1 MRVTSLNVVLIFI
14 VTSMLCDAA
23 MAVDGDKL
31 ASQFQTVVRPFV
43 RQHCLECHG
52 AEDPEAKF
60 DLSRFRSAEDVVKNF
75 ASWQHLVDRVQA
87 GEMPPVDSRQPAF
100 ESRQAVLEWSRSFR
114 KLQARRNAGDPG
126 PVLARRLS
134 VAEYN
139 NTIRDLT
146 GYDIRPARHFP
157 VDRTNQAGFDNSGES
172 LEMTPGLLTKYFEAA
187 RSVSKHLVLKPDGIG
202 FASHAV
208 VVDTDRDK
216 YCVRRIIDFY
226 DRQNTDYAAY
236 FFAAW
241 RLQQKTVEARG
252 NSTDEESLLADV
264 AREEGVSPKYLRTV
278 WSLLRGGQNDFGP
291 IARLRSL
298 WKALPDGPQNRR
310 QAKSGCEEMSEYVS
324 SIRRQLTPA
333 FPYLSHR
340 GINHGTQPFV
350 LWRNRKLAAHRRVL
364 NEDALVVRPDDLAE
378 QKQRLEKTNKEI
390 AEARRRRKAELEAQ
404 IEELSAKLDRR
415 VESKELSEYQA
426 EQRLAR
432 ARDAMTKELAQ
443 FRPQRLPR
451 EEMMLP
457 VDEAQRRK
465 HVEAFAAFCDIFPDT
480 VFVRSRGRDFKNRPG
495 RQSEDEGKVRLLS
508 AGFHSQMGFF
518 RDDAPLYDLVL
529 SKKEQR
535 ELDDLWR
542 EFDFVADIS
551 RRQHQGYLWY
561 ERSESGFIGGPEFD
575 FARGEDEDITSRAK
589 IERLAKVYLA
599 KAKRTGA
606 SAQVL
611 DAISDHYRRVNA
623 NIRKVEAARKSAE
636 PKHVASLRLLAAK
649 AFRRPL
655 SDAEAS
661 SIVEFYEE
669 LRGNDQHKRNRLSHE
684 EAVRDVLV
692 WILMSPHFCY
702 STRPSDSDKPIHPL
716 SQFALASRLSYFLWS
731 SMPDEQLLASAA
743 RGELNDSRVIKS
755 HVRRMIRDDRIR
767 GFAQQFAGNWL
778 GYAGFENHKGVN
790 RERFPQFD
798 DQLREAMS
806 REPTEFV
813 IDLLRRDGS
822 LLEFID
828 ADHTFVN
835 DALARHYGMEI
846 DRLMPGQWKRVDKAS
861 QYGRGGILP
870 MSVFLTKNA
879 HALRTSPVQRGYWV
893 ARQIL
898 GERIPPPPPNVP
910 ELPQDESQTGDVSL
924 VQMLAKHRDNAS
936 CAGCH
941 DRFDSL
947 GVVFEGFDPIGRSR
961 DKDMGGRPVQT
972 RIAMPDGVARTGLS
986 GLRDYIRQQRQ
997 QDFLDTACRKL
1008 LSYSLGRSLIVAD
1021 DVLLDSMREEV
1032 QESTTSL
1039 TSLIELIV
1047 TSPPFLNQRGRN
1059 YTKSVAPKYRE

>member
-1 MRVTSLNVVLIFI
+1 MRLTSLNVALIFI

-52 AEDPEAKF
+52 AKDPEATF
-60 DLSRFRSAEDVVKNF
+60 DLSRLRSAEDVAKNF
-75 ASWQHLVDRVQA
+75 ATWQHVADRVRA
-87 GEMPPVDSRQPAF
+87 GEMPPVDSRQPTF

-114 KLQARRNAGDPG
+114 KFQAQRNAGDPG

-187 RSVSKHLVLKPDGIG
+187 RAVSEHLVLKPDGLG
-202 FASHAV
+202 FGSHAV

-216 YCVRRIIDFY
+216 YCVRRIIEFY
-226 DRQNTDYAAY
+226 DRQNTNYADY

-241 RLQQKTVEARG
+241 RLRQKTVERRG
-252 NSTDEESLLADV
+252 TSADEESLLAV
-264 AREEGVSPKYLRTV
+264 IAREEGVSPKYLRTV
-278 WSLLRGGQNDFGP
+278 WPLLRGEQNNFGP

-298 WKALPDGPQNRR
+298 WKALPDGLQNRQ

-324 SIRRQLTPA
+324 SIRRQLTHS

-378 QKQRLEKTNKEI
+378 QKQRLEETNKEI
-390 AEARRRRKAELEAQ
+390 AEAHRRRKAELETR
-404 IEELSAKLDRR
+404 IDELSVKLEKR
-415 VESKELSEYQA
+415 VEAKELSEYQA
-426 EQRLAR
+426 KQRLAR
-432 ARDAMTKELAQ
+432 ARDAMTKELEQ
-443 FRPQRLPR
+443 FRPKQLPR
-451 EEMMLP
+451 EELMIP
-457 VDEAQRRK
+457 VDEALRRQ
-465 HVEAFAAFCDIFPDT
+465 HVEAFTVFCDIFPDT
-480 VFVRSRGRDFKNRPG
+480 LFVRSRGRDFKGQPG
-495 RQSEDEGKVRLLS
+495 QQSREEGKVRLLS

-518 RDDAPLYDLVL
+518 RDDAPVYDLVL
-529 SKKEQR
+529 SKNEQR
-535 ELDDLWR
+535 ELNSLWR

-551 RRQHQGYLWY
+551 RRQHQDYLWY

-575 FARGEDEDITSRAK
+575 FARGEDEDITSQAK
-589 IERLAKVYLA
+589 IERLAKIYLA

-623 NIRKVEAARKSAE
+623 NIREVESARESAE
-636 PKHVASLRLLAAK
+636 PKHVDSLKQFAAK

-655 SDAEAS
+655 SDAEVS
-661 SIVEFYEE
+661 SIVEFYDE
-669 LRGNDQHKRNRLSHE
+669 LGNRDGLSHE
-684 EAVRDVLV
+684 EAIRDVLV

-702 STRPSDSDKPIHPL
+702 ITLPSDSDKPIHPL

-743 RGELNDSRVIKS
+743 RGDLNDPKIIKS

-806 REPTEFV
+806 REPAEFV

-835 DALARHYGMEI
+835 DALARHYGMKI
-846 DRLMPGQWKRVDKAS
+846 DQLKLGQWKRVDNAS
-861 QYGRGGILP
+861 RFGRGGILP

-893 ARQIL
+893 ARQLL

-910 ELPQDESQTGDVSL
+910 ELPQDESQTGEASL
-924 VQMLAKHRDNAS
+924 VQMLAKHRDHVS

-941 DRFDSL
+941 KRFDSL
-947 GVVFEGFDPIGRSR
+947 GVVLEGFDPIGRLR

-972 RIAMPDGVARTGLS
+972 RIAMPDGVARTGVA

-1008 LSYSLGRSLIVAD
+1008 LSYSLGRTLIVAD
-1021 DVLLDSMREEV
+1021 DVLLDSMRQEV

-1059 YTKSVAPKYRE
+1059 YTHSVAAENTE